1 MQEDF
6 ENIFKKS
13 LWICFNERSFF
24 PLTVILIFE
33 IKSSKLSTLKY
44 LRTIWVCDWLFIYR
58 Y

>member
-6 ENIFKKS
+6 ENI
-13 LWICFNERSFF
+13 LLPLGICFNERSFF

-33 IKSSKLSTLKY
+33 IKPSKLSTLKY
-44 LRTIWVCDWLFIYR
+44 FGTILVCDWLFIYR

>member
-6 ENIFKKS
+6 ENI
-13 LWICFNERSFF
+13 LLPLGICFNERSFF

-33 IKSSKLSTLKY
+33 IKPSKLSTVKY
-44 LRTIWVCDWLFIYR
+44 FRTILVCDWLFMYR

>member
-6 ENIFKKS
+6 ENI
-13 LWICFNERSFF
+13 LLPLGICFNERSFF

>member
-6 ENIFKKS
+6 ENI
-13 LWICFNERSFF
+13 LLPLGICFNERSFF

-33 IKSSKLSTLKY
+33 IKPSKLSTVKY
-44 LRTIWVCDWLFIYR
+44 FGTILVCDWLFIYR

>member
-6 ENIFKKS
+6 ENI
-13 LWICFNERSFF
+13 LLPLGICFNKRSFF

-33 IKSSKLSTLKY
+33 IKPSKLSTLKY
-44 LRTIWVCDWLFIYR
+44 FGTFLVCDWLFIYR